1 MAAWFWHDGTWTDEN
16 PKLVGPADHAL
27 WMASTVFDG
36 ARAFGGLVPDLN
48 LHCARAIRS
57 AESMGLAPKLDA
69 AKIEQL
75 AREGVRKFAPG
86 AELYI
91 KPLFWATEGTVL
103 FNPDSTQFAL
113 HLWELPMPKKLTF
126 SAMKSSLR
134 RPAPD
139 MALTDAK
146 AASLYPNTARAFR
159 EAIAKGFDNAIML
172 DPDGNVAEFASANL
186 WCVKDGVV
194 LTPRP
199 NGTFLAGITRFR
211 VMQLLRDAGMT
222 VQEKSLSFE
231 EVKGADE
238 VFNTGNMGKVMACT
252 RVEDRDLQP
261 GPVFTEARDLY
272 FKYAA
277 TQPV

>member
-1 MAAWFWHDGTWTDEN
+1 MAAWFWHDGKWTDEN

-27 WMASTVFDG
+27 WMASAVFDG
-36 ARAFGGLVPDLN
+36 ARAFGGCAPDLD

-57 AESMGLAPKLDA
+57 AKALGLAPKLDA
-69 AKIEQL
+69 AGIEKL
-75 AREGVRKFAPG
+75 AREGIGKFPPG

-103 FNPDSTQFAL
+103 FDPASTQFAL
-113 HLWELPMPKKLTF
+113 HLWELPLPAKLTF

-159 EAIAKGFDNAIML
+159 EAIDRGFDNAIML
-172 DPDGNVAEFASANL
+172 DPDGHVAEFASANL

-194 LTPRP
+194 MTPKP
-199 NGTFLAGITRFR
+199 NGTFLAGITRLR
-211 VMQLLRDAGMT
+211 VMQLLRDAGLT
-222 VQEKSLSFE
+222 VEEKSLPYD
-231 EVKGADE
+231 EVKNADE

-252 RVEDRDLQP
+252 RIDDRDLQP
-261 GPVFTEARDLY
+261 GPVFTKARDLY

-277 TQPV
+277 TQKV

>member
-103 FNPDSTQFAL
+103 AATEAL
-113 HLWELPMPKKLTF
+113 SIGAAPALIPVAAPVPSPTP
-126 SAMKSSLR
+126 SAGGMTSVKAR
-134 RPAPD
+134 RPLFD
-139 MALTDAK
+139 HRTTDVLSGSVRPTRSLWWEGGGDG
-146 AASLYPNTARAFR
+146 AA
-159 EAIAKGFDNAIML
+159 
-172 DPDGNVAEFASANL
+172 
-186 WCVKDGVV
+186 C
-194 LTPRP
+194 
-199 NGTFLAGITRFR
+199 
-211 VMQLLRDAGMT
+211 
-222 VQEKSLSFE
+222 
-231 EVKGADE
+231 
-238 VFNTGNMGKVMACT
+238 
-252 RVEDRDLQP
+252 
-261 GPVFTEARDLY
+261 
-272 FKYAA
+272 
-277 TQPV
+277 

>member
-36 ARAFGGLVPDLN
+36 
-48 LHCARAIRS
+48 ARAIRS

-103 FNPDSTQFAL
+103 FNPASTQFAL
-113 HLWELPMPKKLTF
+113 HLWEQPMPVKLTF

-194 LTPRP
+194 MTPKP

-211 VMQLLRDAGMT
+211 VMQLLRDAGMN
-222 VQEKSLSFE
+222 VQEKSLSFD
-231 EVKGADE
+231 EVKNADE

-252 RVEDRDLQP
+252 RVDDRDLQP
-261 GPVFTEARDLY
+261 GPVFTKARDLY

-277 TQPV
+277 TQPA